1 MSEFSNLSGSAPTT
15 TVSKQAAGGSSFAR
29 SALAATVGTTIEWYD
44 FQIYGLAAS
53 LIFGNQFFPNFDP
66 IAGTLL
72 SFATF
77 AVGFLARPIGAIIFG
92 HMGDRLGRK
101 STLIATFMLTGT
113 ATVLVGCLPTYQ
125 TVGALAPALLVLL
138 RQPPRQ

>member
-1 MSEFSNLSGSAPTT
+1 MRFCGVPAFQEAFMTDFSEPAPLATASTATVSGST
-15 TVSKQAAGGSSFAR
+15 FAR

-53 LIFGNQFFPNFDP
+53 LIFNNQFFPNFDP
-66 IAGTLL
+66 VAGTML

-77 AVGFLARPIGAIIFG
+77 AVGFLARPIGAIVFG

-101 STLIATFMLTGT
+101 STLITTF
-113 ATVLVGCLPTYQ
+113 
-125 TVGALAPALLVLL
+125 
-138 RQPPRQ
+138 